1 MEEDYKVIN
10 VDIYSEEALD
20 FLLIQM
26 AVRGLAID
34 KDAIKTLLE
43 LVDEYILIKVECE
56 DKDGEEESSG

>member
-1 MEEDYKVIN
+1 MDDDYKVIN
-10 VDIYSEEALD
+10 VDIYGEEALD

-56 DKDGEEESSG
+56 DKNGEEESSG